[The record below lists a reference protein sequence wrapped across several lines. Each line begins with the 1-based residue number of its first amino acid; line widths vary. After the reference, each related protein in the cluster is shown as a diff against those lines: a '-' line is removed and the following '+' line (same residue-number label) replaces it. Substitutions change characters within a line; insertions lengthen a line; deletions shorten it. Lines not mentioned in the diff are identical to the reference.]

1 MADNNLGELI
11 QNSRFTVLLGKNGSG
26 KSTFLRQ
33 LSNLYVSNS
42 TYISPERGGSLKYDP
57 GVDNNISSN
66 DNWLRDTRNQN
77 RFESFRQQSAAQ
89 FRNLEVLILREI
101 EKDRTLNTSFEL
113 ILESINEILPAI
125 KIVRGDKGFLIFSKN
140 LEAAIPED
148 KLSSGESEL
157 ISLVIEILVFSRQS
171 SANKLLILD
180 EPDVHLHP
188 DLQQKLI
195 SFLEKIAI
203 EKNFKVVIATHSTA
217 IIGSFSKNASL
228 QIIPVENNKQ
238 SIFQS
243 FNKNTIG
250 EQLIPIFGSHP
261 LSNQFNSIPI
271 LLVEGEDDQRV
282 FEQINRSS
290 NGKFKFLPTP
300 TDGVHQMNQWE
311 KWLDQFLPCIYDSP
325 IAFSIR
331 DLDDSDT
338 DVIEDYGIVKRSKLN
353 CYSIENLLLTTE
365 VIHSQGFTEDS
376 FKKTLIEWHK
386 HNPNRQDSSDVE
398 FLINDF
404 SNRQKLNIKKLRN
417 LILTLLQNNK
427 PWEVVVGREITKSCP
442 EINYTINQANTIA
455 NYLGAKTIRN
465 LFS

>member
-442 EINYTINQANTIA
+442 EFNYTINQANTIA